1 MLVSVVIVRKADPVH
16 PHRSRLNNQVLLAVQ
31 NNLERRRVRRQA
43 TSVLDKVQLL
53 LQSNVVH
60 RPLGSGSRVRSHVL
74 RKIRKDDD
82 TRRCVTVAL
91 PDHTHIGEA
100 RIILYR
106 SLIICFFMERQESY
120 RLVAPAKQVSFK

>member
-1 MLVSVVIVRKADPVH
+1 MLVSAVIVRKADPVQQ
-16 PHRSRLNNQVLLAVQ
+16 HRSLNDSLLLVVQ

-53 LQSNVVH
+53 LQRNVVH
-60 RPLGSGSRVRSHVL
+60 LPLSSGSRVRSHVL
-74 RKIRKDDD
+74 RKIRKDHD
-82 TRRCVTVAL
+82 TRRYVTVAL

-106 SLIICFFMERQESY
+106 SFICFFMEREGSY
-120 RLVAPAKQVSFK
+120 RFVVPVKQVSFK